1 LKHLRDDDLVLYQDG
16 EIRTAPAERHLHVCR
31 GCRERL
37 QALDLELTRLS
48 FQSAASPSPN
58 LARPATSNS
67 AMSQAVETLPALDLT
82 FRSGYRLS
90 KPMGGID
97 VRPAEGSDSDSFRAL
112 VEEHSPMVFRL
123 AFRMTGNVPDAEDVV
138 QETFLKAHRSLGGFD
153 ERARFG
159 TWIYRIAVNASIDLI
174 RRRGRLTATG
184 RTNEDAPPVVETVAS
199 TDPLP
204 DRLAM
209 SGQIERSVAA
219 AMSQLSERERA
230 AFVLRHMEGM
240 PIERIGEIL
249 KIGPNAVKQTV
260 FRAVQKLRRELAPLA
275 GVA

>member
-1 LKHLRDDDLVLYQDG
+1 
-16 EIRTAPAERHLHVCR
+16 
-31 GCRERL
+31 
-37 QALDLELTRLS
+37 
-48 FQSAASPSPN
+48 
-58 LARPATSNS
+58 
-67 AMSQAVETLPALDLT
+67 MSQTVDALPAFDLT

-90 KPMGGID
+90 KPMGGFD
-97 VRPAEGSDSDSFRAL
+97 VLPAEGSDSDSFRAL

-123 AFRMTGNVPDAEDVV
+123 AHRMTGNVSDAEDVV

-159 TWIYRIAVNASIDLI
+159 TWIYRIAVNAAIDLI
-174 RRRGRLTATG
+174 RRRGRPTASRRSG
-184 RTNEDAPPVVETVAS
+184 DDDPPIVETLAS
-199 TDPLP
+199 SDPLP

-209 SGQIERSVAA
+209 SGQIQRDVAA
-219 AMSQLSERERA
+219 ALTQLSARERA

-240 PIERIGEIL
+240 PIERIAEVL

>member
-1 LKHLRDDDLVLYQDG
+1 
-16 EIRTAPAERHLHVCR
+16 
-31 GCRERL
+31 
-37 QALDLELTRLS
+37 
-48 FQSAASPSPN
+48 
-58 LARPATSNS
+58 
-67 AMSQAVETLPALDLT
+67 MSQAVEVLPALDLT
-82 FRSGYRLS
+82 FRSGYRLTE
-90 KPMGGID
+90 PMGGID
-97 VRPAEGSDSDSFRAL
+97 VLPAEGSDSDSFRVL
-112 VEEHSPMVFRL
+112 VVEHSPMVFRL
-123 AFRMTGNVPDAEDVV
+123 AYRMTGNVSDAEDVV

-159 TWIYRIAVNASIDLI
+159 TWIYRIAVNAAIDLI
-174 RRRGRLTATG
+174 RRRGRPTAARRG
-184 RTNEDAPPVVETVAS
+184 HDDPPVVETIAS

-219 AMSQLSERERA
+219 AMSQLSARERA

-240 PIERIGEIL
+240 PIERIAKIL

>member
-1 LKHLRDDDLVLYQDG
+1 
-16 EIRTAPAERHLHVCR
+16 
-31 GCRERL
+31 
-37 QALDLELTRLS
+37 
-48 FQSAASPSPN
+48 
-58 LARPATSNS
+58 
-67 AMSQAVETLPALDLT
+67 
-82 FRSGYRLS
+82 
-90 KPMGGID
+90 
-97 VRPAEGSDSDSFRAL
+97 
-112 VEEHSPMVFRL
+112 MVFRL

-159 TWIYRIAVNASIDLI
+159 TWIYRIAVNAAIDLM
-174 RRRGRLTATG
+174 RRRGRRTAAR
-184 RTNEDAPPVVETVAS
+184 RTSEDDGPMVETIAS

-209 SGQIERSVAA
+209 SGQIERNVVV
-219 AMSQLSERERA
+219 AMSRLSERERA
-230 AFVLRHMEGM
+230 AFVLRHIEGM
-240 PIERIGEIL
+240 PIERIAEVL

>member
-1 LKHLRDDDLVLYQDG
+1 
-16 EIRTAPAERHLHVCR
+16 
-31 GCRERL
+31 
-37 QALDLELTRLS
+37 
-48 FQSAASPSPN
+48 
-58 LARPATSNS
+58 
-67 AMSQAVETLPALDLT
+67 MSQAVEVLPALDLT
-82 FRSGYRLS
+82 FRSGYRLTE
-90 KPMGGID
+90 PMGGID
-97 VRPAEGSDSDSFRAL
+97 VLPAEGSDSDSFRAL
-112 VEEHSPMVFRL
+112 VVEHSPMVFRL
-123 AFRMTGNVPDAEDVV
+123 AYRMTGNVSDAEDVV

-159 TWIYRIAVNASIDLI
+159 TWIYRIAVNAAIDLI
-174 RRRGRLTATG
+174 RRRGRPTAARRTG
-184 RTNEDAPPVVETVAS
+184 EDGPPVVETIAS

-219 AMSQLSERERA
+219 AMSQLSARERA

-240 PIERIGEIL
+240 PIERIAKIL

>member
-1 LKHLRDDDLVLYQDG
+1 MF
-16 EIRTAPAERHLHVCR
+16 ES
-31 GCRERL
+31 
-37 QALDLELTRLS
+37 LES
-48 FQSAASPSPN
+48 
-58 LARPATSNS
+58 
-67 AMSQAVETLPALDLT
+67 LPALDLT

-97 VRPAEGSDSDSFRAL
+97 VLPAEGSDSDSFRAL

-123 AFRMTGNVPDAEDVV
+123 AHRMTGNVSDAEDVV
-138 QETFLKAHRSLGGFD
+138 QETFLKAHRSLGGFH

-159 TWIYRIAVNASIDLI
+159 TWIYRIAVNAAIDVI
-174 RRRGRLTATG
+174 RRRGRLTAA
-184 RTNEDAPPVVETVAS
+184 RRISDDDPPVVETIAS
-199 TDPLP
+199 TNPLP

-209 SGQIERSVAA
+209 SGQIQRDVAA
-219 AMSQLSERERA
+219 ALSQLSPRERA

-240 PIERIGEIL
+240 PIEGIAQVL

>member
-1 LKHLRDDDLVLYQDG
+1 MPEL
-16 EIRTAPAERHLHVCR
+16 
-31 GCRERL
+31 L
-37 QALDLELTRLS
+37 QA
-48 FQSAASPSPN
+48 
-58 LARPATSNS
+58 
-67 AMSQAVETLPALDLT
+67 VPALDLT

-97 VRPAEGSDSDSFRAL
+97 VVPAERSESDSFRAL

-123 AFRMTGNVPDAEDVV
+123 AFRMTGNVSDAEDVV

-159 TWIYRIAVNASIDLI
+159 TWVYRIAVNAAIDLI
-174 RRRGRLTATG
+174 RRRGRVTVARPSG
-184 RTNEDAPPVVETVAS
+184 EDDPPVVETLAS
-199 TDPLP
+199 KDPQP
-204 DRLAM
+204 DRVAM
-209 SGQIERSVAA
+209 SGQIQRDVAA
-219 AMSQLSERERA
+219 ALTQLSERERA
-230 AFVLRHMEGM
+230 AFVLRHLEGM
-240 PIERIGEIL
+240 PIERISEVL

>member
-1 LKHLRDDDLVLYQDG
+1 
-16 EIRTAPAERHLHVCR
+16 
-31 GCRERL
+31 
-37 QALDLELTRLS
+37 
-48 FQSAASPSPN
+48 
-58 LARPATSNS
+58 
-67 AMSQAVETLPALDLT
+67 MSQTVDALPALDLT

-90 KPMGGID
+90 KPMGGFD
-97 VRPAEGSDSDSFRAL
+97 VLPAEGSASDSFRAL

-123 AFRMTGNVPDAEDVV
+123 AHRMTGNVSDAEDVV

-159 TWIYRIAVNASIDLI
+159 TWIYRIAVNAAIDLI
-174 RRRGRLTATG
+174 RRRGRPTASRRTG
-184 RTNEDAPPVVETVAS
+184 DDDPPIVETLAS
-199 TDPLP
+199 SDPLP
-204 DRLAM
+204 DRLAI
-209 SGQIERSVAA
+209 SGQIQRDVAA
-219 AMSQLSERERA
+219 ALTQLSPRERA

-240 PIERIGEIL
+240 PIERIAEVL

>member
-1 LKHLRDDDLVLYQDG
+1 MF
-16 EIRTAPAERHLHVCR
+16 E
-31 GCRERL
+31 
-37 QALDLELTRLS
+37 
-48 FQSAASPSPN
+48 
-58 LARPATSNS
+58 
-67 AMSQAVETLPALDLT
+67 AVEAMPALDLT
-82 FRSGYRLS
+82 FRSRYRLS

-97 VRPAEGSDSDSFRAL
+97 VLPAEGSDSDSFRAL

-123 AFRMTGNVPDAEDVV
+123 AHRMTGNVADAEDVV

-159 TWIYRIAVNASIDLI
+159 TWIYRIAVNAAIDLI
-174 RRRGRLTATG
+174 RRRGRLTAVRRTG
-184 RTNEDAPPVVETVAS
+184 EDEPPIVETLAS
-199 TDPLP
+199 SDPLP
-204 DRLAM
+204 DRLVM
-209 SGQIERSVAA
+209 SGQIQRDVAA

-260 FRAVQKLRRELAPLA
+260 FRAVQKLRRELAPLT

>member
-1 LKHLRDDDLVLYQDG
+1 
-16 EIRTAPAERHLHVCR
+16 
-31 GCRERL
+31 
-37 QALDLELTRLS
+37 
-48 FQSAASPSPN
+48 
-58 LARPATSNS
+58 
-67 AMSQAVETLPALDLT
+67 MSQAVEVLPALDLT
-82 FRSGYRLS
+82 FRSGYRLTE
-90 KPMGGID
+90 PMGGIE
-97 VRPAEGSDSDSFRAL
+97 VLPAEGSDSDSFRAL
-112 VEEHSPMVFRL
+112 VVEHSPMVFRL
-123 AFRMTGNVPDAEDVV
+123 AYRMTGNVSDAEDVV

-159 TWIYRIAVNASIDLI
+159 TWIYRIAVNAAIDLI
-174 RRRGRLTATG
+174 RRRGRPTAARRG
-184 RTNEDAPPVVETVAS
+184 EDDPPVIETIPS

-219 AMSQLSERERA
+219 AMSQLSARERA

-240 PIERIGEIL
+240 PIERIAKIL

-260 FRAVQKLRRELAPLA
+260 FRAVRKLRRELAPMA

>member
-1 LKHLRDDDLVLYQDG
+1 
-16 EIRTAPAERHLHVCR
+16 
-31 GCRERL
+31 
-37 QALDLELTRLS
+37 
-48 FQSAASPSPN
+48 
-58 LARPATSNS
+58 
-67 AMSQAVETLPALDLT
+67 MSQTVDALPALDLT

-90 KPMGGID
+90 KPMGGFD
-97 VRPAEGSDSDSFRAL
+97 VLPAEGSDSDSFRAL

-123 AFRMTGNVPDAEDVV
+123 AHRMTGNVSDAEDVV

-159 TWIYRIAVNASIDLI
+159 TWIYRIAVNAAIDLI
-174 RRRGRLTATG
+174 RRRGRPTASRRTG
-184 RTNEDAPPVVETVAS
+184 DDDPPIVETLAS
-199 TDPLP
+199 SDPLP

-209 SGQIERSVAA
+209 SGQIQRDVAA
-219 AMSQLSERERA
+219 ALTQLSPRERA

-240 PIERIGEIL
+240 PIERIAEVL